1 MQIIFKKSFIKQY
14 AKLGNQRQAN
24 VDESLRI
31 FRRNPSD
38 PKLRNHLL
46 KGKLGGFRAISAGF
60 DLRIVFKA
68 APDYI
73 IVELIA
79 VGSHNQVY

>member
-1 MQIIFKKSFIKQY
+1 MQIIFKKSFVKQY

-24 VDESLRI
+24 VDESLRL
-31 FRRNPSD
+31 FRKNPND
-38 PKLRNHLL
+38 PKLKNHIL
-46 KGKLGGFRAISAGF
+46 KGKLAGFRAISAGF
-60 DLRIVFKA
+60 DLRIVFKTTT
-68 APDYI
+68 DYI